1 MKKVLLYII
10 FNLFAYQSL
19 LGCPVCESRQPKF
32 LRGITHGAGPESN
45 WDWIIVSAITL
56 ITVFTLIYSVKYL
69 LKPESVESMP
79 IKNLFLE

>member
-1 MKKVLLYII
+1 MKKALLFII
-10 FNLFAYQSL
+10 FNLFAYPSL
-19 LGCPVCESRQPKF
+19 LACPVCESRQPKF

-45 WDWIIVSAITL
+45 WDWIIVSSIALITL
-56 ITVFTLIYSVKYL
+56 FTLIYSVKYL